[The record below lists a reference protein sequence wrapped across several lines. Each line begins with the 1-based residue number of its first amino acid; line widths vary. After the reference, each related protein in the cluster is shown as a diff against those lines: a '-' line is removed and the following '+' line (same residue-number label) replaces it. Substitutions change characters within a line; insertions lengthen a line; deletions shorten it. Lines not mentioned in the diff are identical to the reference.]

1 MMDKEQVERFNR
13 GRRLLVELNELMS
26 RYQKL
31 NFYLD
36 TAEDIDKFTE
46 PVLDEQSLAMKEYID
61 ILMKRIQD
69 TIY

>member
-13 GRRLLVELNELMS
+13 GRRLIGELNDLAS

-36 TAEDIDKFTE
+36 TTEEIDVLAEA
-46 PVLDEQSLAMKEYID
+46 VLEKQSETMKEYID
-61 ILMKRIQD
+61 ILINRLENSL
-69 TIY
+69 Y